1 MRYKGRLIIQDL
13 SQRSG
18 IDYEE
23 TYSPMIDATIFRYL
37 ICWAVSERLDIHVMD
52 VVTTYLHGSFDN
64 IYIYRYIWKSLKD
77 FKCLKQL
84 IQNIVIYTQLSYKD
98 PCIN

>member
-13 SQRSG
+13 SQRFG

-37 ICWAVSERLDIHVMD
+37 ICLAVLEGLDIHVMD
-52 VVTTYLHGSFDN
+52 VVTTY
-64 IYIYRYIWKSLKD
+64 
-77 FKCLKQL
+77 
-84 IQNIVIYTQLSYKD
+84 
-98 PCIN
+98 